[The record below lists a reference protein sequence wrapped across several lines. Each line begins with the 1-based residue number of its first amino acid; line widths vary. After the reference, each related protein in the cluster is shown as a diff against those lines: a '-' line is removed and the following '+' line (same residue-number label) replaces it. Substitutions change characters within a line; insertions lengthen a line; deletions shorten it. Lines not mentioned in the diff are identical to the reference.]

1 MPPSILLFKL
11 QVSCAISS
19 KCHYIVNSRYFYT
32 VIFGG
37 LPSPRVGSHFQLFA
51 SSFTLVMCPAGSGLV
66 SISAV
71 PSAEDLPERFL
82 GQMAASVTCYT
93 MQPTAARVWS
103 HVMTY

>member
-1 MPPSILLFKL
+1 MPPSILLFEL

-19 KCHYIVNSRYFYT
+19 KCHYI
-32 VIFGG
+32 GG